1 MTSNKTKD
9 KVAITLK
16 GAGITFGSKIS
27 PLTAANVLKICMAA
41 EQENI
46 GSIMPQ
52 TLITEAPIGEQKISL
67 GEFVHK
73 HEPTTYPEKV
83 LTIAAYLKEFKNKES
98 FSPEDIRPLFR
109 TIGDVPPANFGRDFR
124 IALGNSWIA
133 PDDRDPNTFYVTS
146 LGVKALS
153 SNFSG
158 ESIKKQ
164 SIRKR
169 RKGGV
174 DKEKKEKTG
183 G

>member
-1 MTSNKTKD
+1 MT
-9 KVAITLK
+9 
-16 GAGITFGSKIS
+16 FESKIS
-27 PLTAANVLKICMAA
+27 PLTAASILKVCMAT

-46 GSIMPQ
+46 GSAISP
-52 TLITEAPIGEQKISL
+52 TLMTETSNGEQKISL

-83 LTIAAYLKEFKNKES
+83 LAIATYLKEFKNRES

-124 IALGNSWIA
+124 LALGNSWIA
-133 PDDRDPNTFYVTS
+133 PDDRDPNAFYVTS
-146 LGVKALS
+146 LGLKALS

-164 SIRKR
+164 AVRKR
-169 RKGGV
+169 KKNGAPT
-174 DKEKKEKTG
+174 EKKEG
-183 G
+183 